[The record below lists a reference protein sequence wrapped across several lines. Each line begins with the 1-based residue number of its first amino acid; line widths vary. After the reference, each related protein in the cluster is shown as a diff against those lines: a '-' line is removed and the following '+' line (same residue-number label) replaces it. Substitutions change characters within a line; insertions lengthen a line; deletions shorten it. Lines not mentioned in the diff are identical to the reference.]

1 MNNKQLL
8 GEHYNARG
16 LSPQMVARTFVPP
29 PQFESVSAV
38 SNCILV
44 GPRGSGKTTLLRMLD
59 PRAVIEMGSSQP
71 GRRLIDYVGVF
82 VPIDTA
88 WVSSLTNTLQI
99 EDGEDASGVYLAVYS
114 LAVARALVDIMRWRV
129 SGIAK
134 GTQFHV
140 ELSSEREIE
149 LAGLI
154 SNLWLGVKAR
164 SLLEL
169 RLIISSEIAGL
180 PRRWQRSANEERKRL
195 VADLLNP
202 LDSAAGACD
211 LFNVISGEEGRKW
224 ALLCDELEIAP
235 ESVQKMLF
243 GALRAAPQP
252 LLLKYSIT
260 PRCRIPLVDYDDQ
273 PISANDYDLVPLTY
287 ATRDEGMPERE
298 RERFCVAIWSSV
310 LKEVYPT
317 KLEALSNPFK
327 VLELPSAP
335 GRSERNKSRDEGEDL
350 DRRFGYM
357 FRELANKDPSFAG
370 FLQKKNVC
378 LEDLDRTSSSVKD
391 SVIRKVRPLVEIRNY
406 YLSGS
411 GGIGRRSSRKSL
423 APYCGAKRLFA
434 LSEGHPRWLK
444 YTLAAMLGSVKDSNV
459 ISVADQSREL
469 SNSLHRIESR
479 IHALPAKGMSTR
491 ELLDVV
497 GGYFQRQVL
506 GENFR
511 ADPALS
517 FIVDEAVSPDVLFCL
532 EQALYIGA
540 VIPMRGDLQKIFSTG
555 LAGQR
560 FRLSNWLA
568 PLYKLPLVAGKSVNL
583 SSVLS
588 KAVESLNS
596 SQHDN
601 QLRLGL
607 DI

>member
-59 PRAVIEMGSSQP
+59 PRAVIEAESSKSC
-71 GRRLIDYVGVF
+71 GRLIDYVGVF

-88 WVSSLTNTLQI
+88 WVSSLTNTLQV
-99 EDGEDASGVYLAVYS
+99 EDGEDASGIYLAVYS
-114 LAVARALVDIMRWRV
+114 LAVARSLVDIMRWRV
-129 SGIAK
+129 SDIAK

-140 ELSSEREIE
+140 DLSSEKEIE
-149 LAGLI
+149 LAGLV

-169 RLIISSEIAGL
+169 RLMISSEIAGL
-180 PRRWQRSANEERKRL
+180 PRRWKRSGITERKRL

-287 ATRDEGMPERE
+287 ATREEGMPERE

-310 LKEVYPT
+310 LKEVYPE

-327 VLELPSAP
+327 VLETPGAT
-335 GRSERNKSRDEGEDL
+335 GRSERNKSADEGEGL
-350 DRRFGYM
+350 DKKFGRM
-357 FRELANKDPSFAG
+357 FRELADNDESFANY
-370 FLQKKNVC
+370 LKKKHVF
-378 LEDLDRTSSSVKD
+378 LEDLDRSSSFVKD
-391 SVIRKVRPLVEIRNY
+391 SVIRKIRPIVEVRNY
-406 YLSGS
+406 YFSGK
-411 GGIGRRSSRKSL
+411 GERRTRASRKSF

-444 YTLAAMLGSVKDSNV
+444 YTLAAMLGSAKDSNF

-491 ELLDVV
+491 ELLDVI
-497 GGYFQRQVL
+497 GEFFQWQVL
-506 GENFR
+506 GEDFR
-511 ADPALS
+511 ADPSLS
-517 FIVDEAVSPDVLFCL
+517 FTVDEAVSPEVLFCL

-540 VIPMRGDLQKIFSTG
+540 VIPMRGDLQKIFSSG

-588 KAVESLNS
+588 KKFNGMEFSKSDHQLSLGF
-596 SQHDN
+596 DV
-601 QLRLGL
+601 
-607 DI
+607 